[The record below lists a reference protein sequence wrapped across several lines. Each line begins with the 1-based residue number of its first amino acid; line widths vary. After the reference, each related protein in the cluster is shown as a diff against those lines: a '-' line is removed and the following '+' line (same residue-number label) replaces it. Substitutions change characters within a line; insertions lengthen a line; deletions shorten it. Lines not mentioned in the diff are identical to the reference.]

1 MKYMLLA
8 RPSALIVNDMK
19 RLVTKAGL
27 EPQPLTSTD
36 QFVKFDEND
45 VGGIVISTALSS
57 KVNEKYWEVI
67 EKTRIHFPG
76 KPIFL
81 ASFSTVEGTK
91 LTAGNRLKEHGIEL
105 ELKSIEDAQKDPLN
119 QDQILILTQK
129 EISDMA
135 KLPLITKLLKAIMAS
150 RKMLS

>member
-36 QFVKFDEND
+36 QFVEFEEND

-67 EKTRIHFPG
+67 EKTRNHFPG

-81 ASFSTVEGTK
+81 ASFSTVESTK
-91 LTAGNRLKEHGIEL
+91 LTAGNRLREHGIDL
-105 ELKSIEDAQKDPLN
+105 ELNSIEEAQRNTLTRK
-119 QDQILILTQK
+119 QILILTQK
-129 EISDMA
+129 EISDMS
-135 KLPLITKLLKAIMAS
+135 KLPLITKLIKSIMVE
-150 RKMLS
+150 RKILS

>member
-8 RPSALIVNDMK
+8 RPSALILNDMK
-19 RLVTKAGL
+19 RLVKNVGL

-36 QFVKFDEND
+36 QFHEYDDSD

-67 EKTRIHFPG
+67 KKALAYFPG

-81 ASFSTVEGTK
+81 ASFSTVESTK
-91 LTAGNRLKEHGIEL
+91 LTAGNRLKEHDIDL
-105 ELKSIEDAQKDPLN
+105 ELKSIEDVRQSTLAEGE
-119 QDQILILTQK
+119 IMILTKK
-129 EISDMA
+129 EIADMG
-135 KLPLITKLLKAIMAS
+135 KLPLITKLLKSILAE
-150 RKMLS
+150 RKILG

>member
-19 RLVTKAGL
+19 RLVSKTGL

-36 QFVKFDEND
+36 QFHDYDESD

-67 EKTRIHFPG
+67 EKAVSYFPG

-81 ASFSTVEGTK
+81 ASFSTVESTK
-91 LTAGNRLKEHGIEL
+91 LTAGNRLKEHGISL
-105 ELKSIEDAQKDPLN
+105 ELISIEEAQANSLN
-119 QDQILILTQK
+119 SNQILILTQK
-129 EISDMA
+129 EISDMS
-135 KLPLITKLLKAIMAS
+135 KLPLITKLLKSILTE
-150 RKMLS
+150 RKILG